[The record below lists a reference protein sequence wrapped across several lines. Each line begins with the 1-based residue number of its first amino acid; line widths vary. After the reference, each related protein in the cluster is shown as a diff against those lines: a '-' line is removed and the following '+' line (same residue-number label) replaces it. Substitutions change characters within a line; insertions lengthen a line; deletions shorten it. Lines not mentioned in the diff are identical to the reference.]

1 MTQDITVETLVA
13 AGIAPTQARQFEDAL
28 QFACDRFEINTPAR
42 VAGFLAQCRVES
54 EGFTRLEECLYYV
67 TPERIRSVFPNQ
79 VASLQQAAQLVR
91 NPRAL
96 ALAAYSDRLG
106 NGPAASGDGWTY
118 RGRGL
123 VMLTGRNGYSDAA
136 TELARPYLE
145 QPDLVAQPADAA
157 LVAAW
162 FWRSHHCNEL
172 ADAGLWDAV
181 TKAINGPAM
190 LQADLRRQYSEE
202 GAREFA

>member
-42 VAGFLAQCRVES
+42 IAGFLAQCRVES

-91 NPRAL
+91 DPKAL
-96 ALAAYSDRLG
+96 ALAVYSGRLG
-106 NGPAASGDGWTY
+106 NGGPDTGDGWAF

-123 VMLTGRNGYSDAA
+123 VMLTGRNGYTDAA

-162 FWRSHHCNEL
+162 FWHSHHCNEL
-172 ADAGLWDAV
+172 ADAGLWDSI

-190 LQADLRRQYSEE
+190 LMADLKRQYSEE

>member
-1 MTQDITVETLVA
+1 MSIDVATLVA

-28 QFACDRFEINTPAR
+28 RFACDRFDINTPAR
-42 VAGFLAQCRVES
+42 LAGFLAQCRVES

-67 TPERIRSVFPNQ
+67 TPERIRSVFPRE
-79 VASLQQAAQLVR
+79 VASIGQAAQLVR
-91 NPRAL
+91 NPKAL
-96 ALAAYSDRLG
+96 ALAVYSDRLG
-106 NGPAASGDGWTY
+106 NGPPETGDGWAY

-123 VMLTGRNGYSDAA
+123 VMLTGRNGYADAA
-136 TELARPYLE
+136 AELARPYVD

-162 FWRSHHCNEL
+162 FWKTHHCNEL

-181 TKAINGPAM
+181 TKAVNGPLM

-202 GAREFA
+202 GAQVFA